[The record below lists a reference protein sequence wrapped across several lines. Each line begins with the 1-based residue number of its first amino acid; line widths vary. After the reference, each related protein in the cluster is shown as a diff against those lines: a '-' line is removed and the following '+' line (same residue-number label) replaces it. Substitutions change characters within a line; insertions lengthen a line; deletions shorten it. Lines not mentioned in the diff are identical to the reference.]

1 MAHNDLDRSETNKGE
16 MQMKQIMLAMAVM
29 SALTMGTL
37 AAEQAA
43 GGVKEKPKHAE
54 MTKEQKEAM
63 MNKRLE
69 AIKAKD
75 EALYKELIALKEKDP
90 EAFKAKMRE
99 LGKQEHAKAK
109 AKGQAA
115 AGEKK

>member
-1 MAHNDLDRSETNKGE
+1 
-16 MQMKQIMLAMAVM
+16 MKSMMLALAVM
-29 SALTMGTL
+29 SALATGVM
-37 AAEQAA
+37 AAEQAE

-54 MTKEQKEAM
+54 MTKEQREAM

-69 AIKAKD
+69 SIKAKD

-99 LGKQEHAKAK
+99 IGKQEHAKGK
-109 AKGQAA
+109 GKGKGQDKVEPVKPA
-115 AGEKK
+115 AGENK